1 MIFDAPADLDFEED
15 GTHVIEPIP
24 QAKDPVKVADRA
36 VQLASGKVTSV
47 TGVIIDM
54 PTESICV
61 HGDRPNAPAVAK
73 AVHERLIA
81 EGYVISSAFTR

>member
-1 MIFDAPADLDFEED
+1 
-15 GTHVIEPIP
+15 
-24 QAKDPVKVADRA
+24 
-36 VQLASGKVTSV
+36 VQLATGKVTSV

-61 HGDRPNAPAVAK
+61 HGDRPNAPEVAK